1 MLKSWNQ
8 HSSRSQHAPIWRH
21 RGCIVVPSRVDI
33 WLKNATYLIFFFF
46 FFFFFVGNKKHK
58 CVGSSPSLH
67 LDGWVVRVDIR
78 GCQEVRREDAAG
90 NQQTHQR
97 GSGTSSYSSYSPT
110 LAFWGY
116 FTDVER
122 NLEINWKVSEL
133 CEQLL
138 VNLFQFSFPYDSGW
152 QFELVQ

>member
-1 MLKSWNQ
+1 MNFDLCWRAEINIQVGLNMHLYDDIGDASSSLRGSTFGWKML
-8 HSSRSQHAPIWRH
+8 HIW
-21 RGCIVVPSRVDI
+21 
-33 WLKNATYLIFFFF
+33 